1 MTSLQE
7 RKRQLEARRRAL
19 TARLHRIEGELD
31 AHDTRDWEDLAIER
45 EDDEVLEGIGLAGQR
60 ELRAVEA
67 ALGRIA
73 AGEYGHCA
81 RCGEP
86 IAEERLDLLPHT
98 PFCQR
103 CAP

>member
-1 MTSLQE
+1 MASLQE

-19 TARLHRIEGELD
+19 QARLQRIEGELD

-67 ALGRIA
+67 ALARIV
-73 AGEYGHCA
+73 AGEYGTCA